1 MRNIVIVPYQ
11 REDYESICRLL
22 VKSFQ
27 GKFHSLVQLD
37 DEDIIKLLSKI
48 WLNESECASEKQM
61 VVKEDGEL
69 VGTIFLK
76 WEDESSTPKISTN
89 YNSRALFK
97 QFGFITVCKFLIG
110 MGMLEYKP
118 KERECYIEHIAIHS
132 RYRNQGMG
140 KLVLTWA
147 KDFVLQH
154 PEFEK
159 LTLFV
164 SGKNNNAIHL
174 YEKAGFRIEKSK
186 YDFIRHLFLQEP
198 HWHYM
203 TWKSKPVGGEVS
215 EKTI

>member
-48 WLNESECASEKQM
+48 WLNESECVSEKQM

-76 WEDESSTPKISTN
+76 WKDESSPPKISTN

-97 QFGFITVCKFLIG
+97 QFGFITVCKFIIG

-118 KERECYIEHIAIHS
+118 QEQECYIEHIAIHS
-132 RYRNQGMG
+132 MYRNQGMG

-147 KDFVLQH
+147 KDFVQQH
-154 PEFEK
+154 PEFEE

-174 YEKAGFRIEKSK
+174 YEKAGFHIEKSK
-186 YDFIRHLFLQEP
+186 YNFKRHLFFQEP
-198 HWHYM
+198 LWHLM
-203 TWKSKPVGGEVS
+203 TWRSKNAGGEAI
-215 EKTI
+215 EKTF